1 VERYVTLHRIAAA
14 AILQTAVG
22 YAQRWRRR
30 INPKWCEA
38 TMITDVCRPLARKIV
53 TVTGA
58 GRGIGAAC
66 ARIIGQLGGAVLVND
81 IDRDAAAEVAR
92 EIVSGGAKA
101 VPDGS
106 DISSWVGCRSAIAAC
121 VDAFGRIDGL
131 VNNAGIMR
139 VDHVGDLSAES
150 LEMMLAVNVVGV
162 IGCSV
167 HAIEAMRRQGGGA
180 IVNLISGAYA
190 GKENL
195 AVYGATKGA
204 VASFTFGC
212 AVDLA
217 KEGIRVNGVAPVG
230 ETQMRAAMDRFREEH
245 GIAPA
250 SDSRPSPENNVP
262 LIAYLLSDQAKAVQG
277 QIYRVN
283 GRRISV
289 LSHPAAL
296 ETVESDIDWT
306 FGSVADAFD
315 RSLLACQQPLGI
327 PMN

>member
-1 VERYVTLHRIAAA
+1 
-14 AILQTAVG
+14 
-22 YAQRWRRR
+22 
-30 INPKWCEA
+30 
-38 TMITDVCRPLARKIV
+38 MITSVCQPLKGKKV

-66 ARIIGQLGGAVLVND
+66 ARTIAQLGAAVLVND
-81 IDRDAAAEVAR
+81 IDSEAAAEVAR
-92 EIVSGGAKA
+92 EIVAAGGRA

-106 DISSWVGCRSAIAAC
+106 DISSWAGSRSAISAC
-121 VDAFGRIDGL
+121 IDAYGTIDGL
-131 VNNAGIMR
+131 VNNAGIMH
-139 VDHVGDLSAES
+139 VDYVGDLDAAH

-167 HAIEAMRRQGGGA
+167 HAIGAMRRQGGGA

-217 KEGIRVNGVAPVG
+217 KDRIRVNGVAPVG
-230 ETQMRAAMDRFREEH
+230 ETHMRGVMDRFRERK
-245 GIAPA
+245 GISPA

-262 LIAYLLSDQAKAVQG
+262 LIAYLLSDQAETVQG

-289 LSHPAAL
+289 LSHPVAL
-296 ETVESDIDWT
+296 EKVDSDNDWT

-315 RSLLACQQPLGI
+315 QSLLAFQQPLGI